1 MTASFS
7 LSIILFLCFSVGLDF
22 ARELVPSLRSWQPDI
37 TLNGYANALLLEP
50 DLLNEIQEIPHV
62 KMPMVLHTSKMSLP
76 HPPEKGSTMLISCL
90 IQTIC
95 WIAQQIA

>member
-62 KMPMVLHTSKMSLP
+62 EDAYGTAYLENVPATSSREGIDHVNLMSYTDYLLD
-76 HPPEKGSTMLISCL
+76 SSSR
-90 IQTIC
+90 
-95 WIAQQIA
+95 